1 MYNKV
6 SLCKKD
12 VCFHVEGEWAQVI
25 AAAIFVATLAYGI
38 NQAVKL
44 LR

>member
-1 MYNKV
+1 MNNKI
-6 SLCKKD
+6 SLCKRD
-12 VCFHVEGEWAQVI
+12 VCLHVEGELAQAI
-25 AAAIFVATLAYGI
+25 ATALLVVTLAYGI